1 MSRYG
6 IGTTRANR
14 YSTAYPGPAPDQG
27 RTTDRTTPD
36 QQRTTDRPKRRDGMT
51 KLIAGIRKIIE
62 AFQFELAAK
71 PRTPGPP
78 ACGPPWPRCTGGL
91 IADGR
96 LASWAAGAIRTD
108 DPSGAVA

>member
-14 YSTAYPGPAPDQG
+14 YSTAYPAGPAPDQG

-71 PRTPGPP
+71 PRLS
-78 ACGPPWPRCTGGL
+78 L
-91 IADGR
+91 IH
-96 LASWAAGAIRTD
+96 I
-108 DPSGAVA
+108 